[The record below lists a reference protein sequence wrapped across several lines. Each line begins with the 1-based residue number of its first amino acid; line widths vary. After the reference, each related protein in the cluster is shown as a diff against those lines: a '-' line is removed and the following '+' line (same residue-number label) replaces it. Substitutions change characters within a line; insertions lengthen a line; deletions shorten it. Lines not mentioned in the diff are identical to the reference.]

1 MNKLII
7 ITGPTASGKT
17 KTSIAIAKMIEN
29 DFKKNAAIVN
39 FDSLLFYKEISIGTA
54 KPDLHERAGIEHHLI
69 DIASIASP
77 MNAAEFIALG
87 QNKIEELFA
96 QNKTVILVGGSA
108 FYLRALLK
116 GMYQSAKVSV
126 EIKQKLDSWFKND
139 GIKPFLDFLA
149 IHDPQSLDN
158 LHVNDHYRLIRA
170 VEHFEVTGTKISEQ
184 KKVLDELD
192 PYDFSQI
199 IHPWNILHLYLDLP
213 KEEHFQII
221 LSRARDMFEK
231 GLIEEIKQLQ
241 KLGFTLNEKPLSS
254 IGYKEALEHIR
265 GAIPT
270 LEQCIERTAI
280 STRQLA
286 KSQRTFFNKI
296 TPKES
301 FNPLRDQDSILRK
314 AALFLGN
321 SYEP

>member
-7 ITGPTASGKT
+7 ISGPTASGKT
-17 KTSIAIAKMIEN
+17 KTSIAIAQMIEH
-29 DFKKNAAIVN
+29 DFKKETAIVN

-54 KPDLHERAGIEHHLI
+54 KPDMHERAGINHHLI

-77 MNAAEFIALG
+77 MNAAEFIAIG

-96 QNKTVILVGGSA
+96 QDKTVILVGGSA

-116 GMYQSAKVSV
+116 GMYRSGEVSV
-126 EIKQKLDSWFKND
+126 DIKQKLNSWFKNE
-139 GIKPFLDFLA
+139 GIKPFLDYLA
-149 IHDPQSLDN
+149 IHDPESLVN

-170 VEHFEVTGTKISEQ
+170 VEHFEATGTKISNQ
-184 KKVLDELD
+184 KKVLDELA

-199 IHPWNILHLYLDLP
+199 IHPWNTFHLYLDLP

-221 LSRARDMFEK
+221 LCRTREMFQK
-231 GLIEEIKQLQ
+231 GLIEEINNLQ
-241 KLGFTLNEKPLSS
+241 KLGFTLEEKPLSS
-254 IGYKEALEHIR
+254 IGYKEALEYIR
-265 GAIPT
+265 GTIPT

-301 FNPLRDQDSILRK
+301 FNPLKDQDSILRK
-314 AALFLGN
+314 VALFLGN
-321 SYEP
+321 SNEP